1 MSNPADSPSS
11 EPEIGVYE
19 CEVTLRFRLIEEKA
33 NMHHSQAHL
42 VDMLVDAFSY
52 GSDEYVDALQS
63 DVAIQEVTELEASP
77 AMRRQ
82 LIRLRNAS
90 WA

>member
-1 MSNPADSPSS
+1 MSSPANHPSS

-19 CEVTLRFRLIEEKA
+19 CEIKLRFRMIEEKEAMRNPA
-33 NMHHSQAHL
+33 NL
-42 VDMLVDAFSY
+42 LEMLIDAFSY

-63 DVAIQEVTELEASP
+63 DVAVEEVPELQASP

-82 LIRLRNAS
+82 LIRLRNAK
-90 WA
+90 WM